1 MNSKCKTCPLWSD
14 EGCQHNEPCPIL
26 DDASDARNVDYV
38 SELEAERDKLRAA
51 LDGLI
56 IALEGY
62 FGKTRETFFDDADC
76 DSGELYFAAEYNA
89 AQEALKGGE

>member
-38 SELEAERDKLRAA
+38 SELESERAKLRAA
-51 LDGLI
+51 LENVSRIPIPEGHVI
-56 IALEGY
+56 QQPCEACKKRVKIA
-62 FGKTRETFFDDADC
+62 R
-76 DSGELYFAAEYNA
+76 
-89 AQEALKGGE
+89 EALKGAKS